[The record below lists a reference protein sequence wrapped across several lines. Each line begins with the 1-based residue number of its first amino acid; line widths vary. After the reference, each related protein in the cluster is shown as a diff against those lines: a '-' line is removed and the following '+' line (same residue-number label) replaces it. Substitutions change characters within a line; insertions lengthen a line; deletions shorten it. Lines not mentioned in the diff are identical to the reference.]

1 MFEFLAVYLKE
12 NAGLTPEELKL
23 VEELTVVKKLRKR
36 QYLLQEGD
44 LFHYHCFIAKG
55 CLRMYRLGED
65 GTEHILRFGIENWWM
80 SDFESC
86 NTGNPAKNNI
96 DALEDSELLLIKK
109 ENLNTLLKA
118 IPNLQD
124 FKEKIDANCF
134 DLNQNRIL
142 SNLRDTA
149 EEKYENFINSYPQ
162 FYNRV
167 PMHMIAAY
175 LGVSRKTLSRAR
187 NKQAIGISI

>member
-1 MFEFLAVYLKE
+1 MFEFFAAYLKE
-12 NAGLTPEELKL
+12 EAGLTGEEISL
-23 VEELTVVKKLRKR
+23 VEEVTIAKKLRKH

-44 LFHYHCFIAKG
+44 LFHYHCFIARG
-55 CLRMYRLGED
+55 CLRMYRLD
-65 GTEHILRFGIENWWM
+65 ANGTEHILRFGIENWWM

-109 ENLNTLLKA
+109 EDLTTLLKA
-118 IPNLQD
+118 IPSLQI
-124 FKEKIDANCF
+124 FKDKIDANCF

-142 SNLRDTA
+142 SNLIDTA
-149 EEKYENFINSYPQ
+149 EEKYENFIASYPQ
-162 FYNRV
+162 FYSRV
-167 PMHMIAAY
+167 PLHMIAAY

-187 NKQAIGISI
+187 SK